1 MFYHTELKRMFLT
14 KKKKKKAT
22 DKRISDEQKQKLFLL
37 RVGKGEKSKWYFTLT
52 LSLLSSTM

>member
-14 KKKKKKAT
+14 KRRKKAT

-37 RVGKGEKSKWYFTLT
+37 RVVKKIQLMFHFNSFTALQ
-52 LSLLSSTM
+52 

>member
-37 RVGKGEKSKWYFTLT
+37 RVGKGEKSK
-52 LSLLSSTM
+52 